1 MYQKIHLIKTQH
13 WYVQLQSALMDQK
26 RDEKWGSKMLFSF
39 SETYNLVKRSK
50 KTGPHDNQCLRGVNC
65 PAALQHF
72 KLEKID

>member
-1 MYQKIHLIKTQH
+1 
-13 WYVQLQSALMDQK
+13 MDQK